1 MRISHKKKVT
11 VDNYKQWLTPWVAWL
26 ESKQDRGAVNVDS
39 HVLKTYMDGRYLGG
53 TFETY
58 DRIGNQIVLFC
69 NQYLVGNKMTLT
81 KPLNF
86 MRSHE
91 NVQMPD
97 QTMKKLMGYTRSCVA
112 DLAAKPKTK
121 LIQ

>member
-26 ESKQDRGAVNVDS
+26 ECKQDRGAVNVDS
-39 HVLKTYMDGRYLGG
+39 HVLKTYLDGRYLGG

-58 DRIGNQIVLFC
+58 NRIGKEIVTFC
-69 NQYLVGNKMTLT
+69 KEYLVGSKMTLI
-81 KPLNF
+81 KPLHF
-86 MRSHE
+86 RRSHE

-97 QTMKKLMGYTRSCVA
+97 QTMKKLMGYTRTQ
-112 DLAAKPKTK
+112 L
-121 LIQ
+121 